1 MAIAADRPVE
11 QHELTEEEEFEIFDR
26 QARRYLGM
34 SGEQYIEAW
43 NAGAFDDDPDRPEV
57 MRLAM
62 LLPVG
67 R

>member
-1 MAIAADRPVE
+1 MTVTADQPVE
-11 QHELTEEEEFEIFDR
+11 LHELTEEEELKILDR

-34 SGEQYIEAW
+34 SGEHFIQAW

-62 LLPVG
+62 LLPVV